1 MNEGV
6 AILLER
12 MKTHPDE
19 FVPEYQHGST
29 KWGNIIGQYNEYLTT
44 EESEAIQKAYKA
56 TVHQVMRERF
66 TSKVMEELIDPKEEN
81 APYPYANTA
90 INTAGMTLTVPNGG
104 SATQWANTTATGHT
118 STNASTLKLGNT
130 EINEETLKHIK
141 AHEEYLRQQQIR
153 AIQEEVQKQRTL
165 VGKLKNYLG
174 NDE

>member
-104 SATQWANTTATGHT
+104 TSAQWVNNGTGATTLSSNSLT
-118 STNASTLKLGNT
+118 LGNT
-130 EINEETLKHIK
+130 SINEETLKHIK
-141 AHEEYLRQQQIR
+141 AQIK
-153 AIQEEVQKQRTL
+153 AMQDEKQKML
-165 VGKLKNYLG
+165 VGQLHNYLH
-174 NDE
+174 EKP